1 MALKSKLLGR
11 APTGSLHVCITF
23 KGYYVSVFLL
33 IDLTAKVI
41 YHLRC
46 VLLLICACGK
56 IVCIGHEFL
65 LSLLRSSLLGG
76 KLKTIKTDHE
86 ASFDQLKMPGN
97 SITPNNLGSN

>member
-1 MALKSKLLGR
+1 MALKIKFVGKNPNRLI
-11 APTGSLHVCITF
+11 TCLHDIQ
-23 KGYYVSVFLL
+23 KIYVSVFLL

-76 KLKTIKTDHE
+76 
-86 ASFDQLKMPGN
+86 N
-97 SITPNNLGSN
+97 

>member
-1 MALKSKLLGR
+1 MALKIKFVGKNPNRL
-11 APTGSLHVCITF
+11 ITCLNDIQ
-23 KGYYVSVFLL
+23 KIYVSVFLL

-76 KLKTIKTDHE
+76 
-86 ASFDQLKMPGN
+86 N
-97 SITPNNLGSN
+97 